1 MATQGKARQGKARQ
15 GKARQGKAR
24 QGFFAL
30 AMLSLLLLTADNANA
45 QQIQYDCPNEPP
57 LGPLEQPNL
66 RAYPVDTNIAV
77 YLNYQSFLDVGFTVA
92 QTPEAAVIEGIKH
105 ALWRWSSIPS
115 ARVRLYFA
123 GVDNTKTA
131 ATANEM
137 LIQGASNAGL
147 GVSQRYA
154 QAAVLG
160 ADAHEVTVFYRE
172 NVLGF
177 PVIPWTVGMVDDVN
191 NGLIDMWAI
200 LSHEIGHAL
209 GLVRHSTTGRSTVGC
224 GYDFHDWRFG
234 PNSTDMQRLRTLY
247 GVDTTPRIRQY
258 RSTDNGSTWT
268 AIANN
273 YATTNTITTTAD
285 FDTVRKTV
293 GAIAMAWRDPTTLR
307 PRFALSSNETFST
320 MTQAPIDIATTTVH
334 DGVSLA
340 GGGSTDQ
347 FMAAWTSLANDENRI
362 RVRYSAN
369 NGSTWSVVDPP
380 TNLYIPRA
388 LGTPGL
394 VRSGTTWYL
403 VFALLSEIDPTG
415 TGKIYVLT
423 STNNGTTWGG
433 WQQGDEDAERT
444 SQGTAV
450 SAEGDTNTSNILPTR
465 TRHPSFASTTTSNL
479 TQTRLSNTLSFITLY
494 RISTQKFV
502 SRPAAGRNNLHS
514 FMVGREDD
522 GDIAVVRRTF
532 GSDTFTYGVRDLNT
546 ASSAAIATNPALTNI
561 YLFTFER

>member
-1 MATQGKARQGKARQ
+1 VLSAVVWAAPAT
-15 GKARQGKAR
+15 
-24 QGFFAL
+24 FL
-30 AMLSLLLLTADNANA
+30 SSLLFLTAEKANA
-45 QQIQYDCPNEPP
+45 QQVQYDCPNDPP
-57 LGPLEQPNL
+57 LGLFGQPNL
-66 RAYPVDTNIAV
+66 LGYPVDTAVDV
-77 YLNYQSFLDVGFTVA
+77 YLNHQSFLDGGFGAA
-92 QTPEAAVIEGIKH
+92 QTPEAAMIEGIKH

-115 ARVRLYFA
+115 ARIRLYFA

-131 ATANEM
+131 AAANEM
-137 LIQGASNAGL
+137 LIQGASSGAL
-147 GVSQRYA
+147 GVSRRYA
-154 QAAVLG
+154 ETSAIGG
-160 ADAHEVTVFYRE
+160 ASPREVTVFYRE

-177 PVIPWTVGMVDDVN
+177 PVIPWTAGMVDDVN
-191 NGLIDMWAI
+191 NGLIDMPAI

-224 GYDFHDWRFG
+224 GYDFHAQRFG
-234 PNSTDMQRLRTLY
+234 PNSADMQRLHTLY

-268 AIANN
+268 AITNN

-285 FDTVRKTV
+285 FDAVRKTP

-320 MTQAPIDIATTTVH
+320 MTQVPVDIATTTVH
-334 DGVSLA
+334 DGVALA

-369 NGSTWSVVDPP
+369 NGSTWSVIDPP

-423 STNNGTTWGG
+423 SSNNGTTWGG

-465 TRHPSFASTTTSNL
+465 TRHPPFASTTTSNL

-502 SRPAAGRNNLHS
+502 SRPAAGRNNQHS

-532 GSDTFTYGVRDLNT
+532 GSDTFTYNVRDLNT
-546 ASSAAIATNPALTNI
+546 ASSAAIATNPALPNI